1 AEALGLPV
9 EAVRKRVAAVRQ
21 IVPVLGHRGCRLAIS
36 YPEITDMQVRAMF
49 VAASDVL
56 QEFGDTVT
64 LEITVPLVVGKRE
77 FDFVRIIVDRV
88 AAEVE
93 QETGCT
99 ISYRVGT
106 LIELPRAALRAGE
119 IAKSA
124 DFFSFGTDDLTRTVF
139 GMSRDDA
146 DAFLTTY
153 MNNSV
158 VDLDPFVT
166 LDIEGVG
173 ELVRIATERGRTEN
187 PELLI
192 GICGEHGGDAKTVRF
207 CHSIG
212 LDYVSCAPNRLPVA
226 RIAAAQATIMGDEN
240 T

>member
-1 AEALGLPV
+1 ML
-9 EAVRKRVAAVRQ
+9 AAQAR
-21 IVPVLGHRGCRLAIS
+21 CA
-36 YPEITDMQVRAMF
+36 T
-49 VAASDVL
+49 
-56 QEFGDTVT
+56 
-64 LEITVPLVVGKRE
+64 
-77 FDFVRIIVDRV
+77 
-88 AAEVE
+88 
-93 QETGCT
+93 
-99 ISYRVGT
+99 
-106 LIELPRAALRAGE
+106 RAALRAGE

-173 ELVRIATERGRTEN
+173 ELVRIATERGRAEN
-187 PELLI
+187 PKLLI

-212 LDYVSCAPNRLPVA
+212 LDYVSCTPNRLPVA
-226 RIAAAQATIMGDEN
+226 RIAAAQATIEGAKIS
-240 T
+240 

>member
-1 AEALGLPV
+1 
-9 EAVRKRVAAVRQ
+9 VAA
-21 IVPVLGHRGCRLAIS
+21 A
-36 YPEITDMQVRAMF
+36 
-49 VAASDVL
+49 
-56 QEFGDTVT
+56 
-64 LEITVPLVVGKRE
+64 
-77 FDFVRIIVDRV
+77 
-88 AAEVE
+88 VE
-93 QETGCT
+93 EETGCT
-99 ISYRVGT
+99 INYLVGT

-173 ELVRIATERGRTEN
+173 ELVRIATERGRAEN
-187 PELLI
+187 GELLI
-192 GICGEHGGDAKTVRF
+192 GICGEHGGDAQTVRF

-226 RIAAAQATIMGDEN
+226 RIAAAQASI
-240 T
+240 